1 MSKPGEGTAVPVPS
15 SAVGRCAAVVTA
27 ALLLA
32 GNSGCQTTGSSGA
45 TASGA
50 ASTASESEQVSY
62 NLFFSPS
69 DHVDE
74 LLAAGKVDQASRVWT
89 SQSEHFRRS
98 GRASA
103 RNSTVAL
110 SQALAQKYEPLIW
123 QRRAAI
129 DGAGWPAAP
138 ERWPAIKA
146 TLTATESL
154 VGEID
159 KHEVLREPGL
169 ALAAADQLKT
179 GAAALRTKIVD
190 DAAARFSAYPLVD
203 GDNFF
208 DAYPVPPS
216 APEFMAAH
224 FAVWQAALNGASSQ
238 LVGRFAER
246 YRKVLGDSELALAGG
261 LYYRAV
267 LAESAGAAAGLS
279 SVMAAVAKT
288 REAGLPL
295 AAMPDA
301 RVRIVE
307 VTSRSLL
314 SEGQIEFPI
323 GFDVDLPFAAEKAE
337 LDKAFEESVSKD
349 ADILILVDVAM
360 ARNDRKIETYDKV
373 ASEFQSGTRED
384 PNPEHPIAQAQVT
397 QAQLN
402 LANVRQSA
410 NINSLTC
417 YGLGCIAAAIINGAA
432 IGVAEGKLKEAM
444 NRLSTTP
451 LTLTKPV
458 YRDYQFNRA
467 NIKAAKVG
475 TINYYVID
483 RVTKSFVR
491 GTFDVREGRDFV
503 VAYGLHDRDRDRQN
517 HLASADTEEKVA
529 AFERETITVPLS
541 EILAQYAKPGATPQ
555 PLPTLV
561 AIREIIV
568 ADKNRNLAAVKA
580 RTYTT
585 STAGDRRFESVV
597 KVLQPN
603 GLGSGFF
610 VTDDLV
616 ITNYHVIR
624 ESKFVELKLFGG
636 SETFG
641 KVVAQ
646 DVRLDLALVKVQAR
660 GIPVSLYSERVLPLG
675 QTVEAIGHPKGYEFT
690 ITRGVISALREMPSA
705 YAPDDRKVR
714 MIQTDTAI
722 SPGNSGGP
730 LFLGDKVIGVNTQKN
745 TAKGVE
751 GLSFAVHYGEV
762 KEFLEKNG
770 VSHRMAGQGS

>member
-1 MSKPGEGTAVPVPS
+1 MPVSLSAIGRCTAVVI
-15 SAVGRCAAVVTA
+15 A

-32 GNSGCQTTGSSGA
+32 GNSGCQTTESSVSAVTG
-45 TASGA
+45 ASGA
-50 ASTASESEQVSY
+50 APESEQVSY

-74 LLAAGKVDQASRVWT
+74 LLAAGKIDQASRVWAA
-89 SQSEHFRRS
+89 QSEHFRRS

-110 SQALAQKYEPLIW
+110 AQALAQKYEPLIR
-123 QRRAAI
+123 QRQAAI
-129 DGAGWPAAP
+129 DGAGWPAP
-138 ERWPAIKA
+138 SERWPAIK
-146 TLTATESL
+146 TALETTDTL

-159 KHEVLREPGL
+159 RHEVLREPGL
-169 ALAAADQLKT
+169 ALNAADRLKSS
-179 GAAALRTKIVD
+179 AAALRTRVSG
-190 DAAARFSAYPLVD
+190 DAAARFADYALADSDSFIDV
-203 GDNFF
+203 
-208 DAYPVPPS
+208 YPVPPP
-216 APEFMAAH
+216 ATEFMVAQRG
-224 FAVWQAALNGASSQ
+224 VWQAALAGASSQ
-238 LVGRFAER
+238 AIGRFAER

-267 LAESAGAAAGLS
+267 LAESAGATAGLS

-288 REAGLPL
+288 RESGLPL
-295 AAMPDA
+295 AEMPDA

-323 GFDVDLPFAAEKAE
+323 GIGIDLPFTAEKAE
-337 LDKAFEESVSKD
+337 FDKAFDTSISPDTDVL
-349 ADILILVDVAM
+349 ILIDVAM

-384 PNPEHPIAQAQVT
+384 PNPEHPVAQAQVT

-417 YGLGCIAAAIINGAA
+417 YGWGCLATAILNGAA
-432 IGVAEGKLKEAM
+432 IGAAEGKLKEAM

-458 YRDYQFNRA
+458 YQAYQFNRA
-467 NIKAAKVG
+467 SIKAAKVG

-483 RVTKSFVR
+483 RVAKSFVR
-491 GTFDVREGRDFV
+491 GTFDVRESRDFV
-503 VAYGLHDRDRDRQN
+503 IAYGLHNRDRDRAK
-517 HLASADTEEKVA
+517 HLSSADTEEKVA
-529 AFERETITVPLS
+529 AFEHETITVPLS
-541 EILAQYAKPGATPQ
+541 RILEQHAEPGANPQ

-561 AIREIIV
+561 AIRETIL

-641 KVVAQ
+641 KVIAQ
-646 DVRLDLALVKVQAR
+646 DVRLDLALVKVQER

-690 ITRGVISALREMPSA
+690 ITRGVISALREIPSA
-705 YAPDDRKVR
+705 YAPDGRKVR

-730 LFLGDKVIGVNTQKN
+730 LFLGDRVIGVNTQKN

-762 KEFLEKNG
+762 KEFLERNG
-770 VSHRMAGQGS
+770 VSHRMIGQGS